1 MRIKVEDLDNTI
13 KAKILDIIREQSL
26 MEYRTLP
33 MASDTDAIRAIVE
46 KAKDKCVKA
55 IQEYYRVFSERDI
68 ECVISTEDYIKIY
81 RREI

>member
-13 KAKILDIIREQSL
+13 KAKILDILREQSL

-33 MASDTDAIRAIVE
+33 MASDTDTIRAIVE